1 MWSLEALVFN
11 TKKGLQV
18 FQDTCR
24 LSSEAAKVTEERR
37 WLSQTTVPDAG
48 MIEEVLHNARPC
60 DEVLRHRDFIPDVS
74 DFSTL
79 ACERYVNGFTIDVV
93 SFKLLERRK
102 PTGVIYLSSF
112 SQTWAKQGVEY
123 FRHKVN
129 SFFSH
134 CQVADTGCILTP
146 LHFESP
152 QHWGLLCWCM
162 HQNCLLWWWLEDS
175 PSKWY
180 PAHCSKHDLC
190 FQGYVRWGHSRATLE
205 QIQLESSFATNQ
217 YAHAA

>member
-1 MWSLEALVFN
+1 MEALVFN

-24 LSSEAAKVTEERR
+24 LSSEAAKVNEERR

-102 PTGVIYLSSF
+102 PTGVIYLPSF

-134 CQVADTGCILTP
+134 CQLAML
-146 LHFESP
+146 
-152 QHWGLLCWCM
+152 
-162 HQNCLLWWWLEDS
+162 
-175 PSKWY
+175 
-180 PAHCSKHDLC
+180 
-190 FQGYVRWGHSRATLE
+190 RA
-205 QIQLESSFATNQ
+205 F
-217 YAHAA
+217 